1 MKIGEHI
8 GNYVTYRTHSG
19 NQYKGYVFETITDEV
34 EVLFIADERQAH
46 FHSAYSYFHD
56 DTYFLVKYP
65 ELRDDTY
72 KNRCYWI
79 GPNTYQP
86 IRKILL

>member
-19 NQYKGYVFETITDEV
+19 NQYKGYVFETVTDEV

-46 FHSAYSYFHD
+46 FHSAYSYFSD
-56 DTYFLVKYP
+56 F
-65 ELRDDTY
+65 TY

>member
-8 GNYVTYRTHSG
+8 GNYVTYRTNSG
-19 NQYKGYVFETITDEV
+19 NQYKGYVFETITDDITDEV

-46 FHSAYSYFHD
+46 FHSAYSYF
-56 DTYFLVKYP
+56 LVKYP
-65 ELRDDTY
+65 ELWDDTY

-79 GPNTYQP
+79 RPNTYQP

>member
-8 GNYVTYRTHSG
+8 GNYVTYRTNSG

-46 FHSAYSYFHD
+46 FHSAYSYFR
-56 DTYFLVKYP
+56 VKYP
-65 ELRDDTY
+65 ELWDDTY